1 MVNQLL
7 INVVNSVLGV
17 GKSTSKGNYAYHCPF
32 CNHHKPKLEIN
43 FQENDKGENA
53 WHCWVC
59 NKKGKSLIN
68 LFKSLKVDPDKIKE
82 LKPYINNVSTTDTQ
96 VKSSTLKL
104 PKEFKPLI
112 NISNN
117 DITGKHALNY
127 IKKRGLTEN
136 DIIKYNIGYCEGG
149 KYNNMI
155 IIPSYDGNGNLNYFT
170 ARNFDKTSSI
180 KYKNPDT
187 SRNII
192 PFELF
197 INWEVPIVLCE
208 GMFDAIAIKRNAVPL
223 LGKNLQSNL
232 MKKIVT
238 SVVKKIYIALDKD
251 ALKEALQFCEQLIN
265 EGKEVYLVDLD
276 GKDPSE
282 LGFKH
287 FTELISNTYPL
298 TFSKLFE
305 KKINLI

>member
-7 INVVNSVLGV
+7 INVVNSVLGT

-43 FQENDKGENA
+43 FSENDKGENP
-53 WHCWVC
+53 WHCWTC
-59 NKKGKSLIN
+59 NKKGKSLVT
-68 LFKSLKVDPDKIKE
+68 LFKAIHADPDKIKE
-82 LKPYINNVSTTDTQ
+82 LKPYLKISSSDITQ
-96 VKSSTLKL
+96 IKSSILKL

-112 NISNN
+112 NISDN
-117 DITGKHALNY
+117 DIVGKHALNY
-127 IKKRGLTEN
+127 VKKRGITED
-136 DIIKYNIGYCEGG
+136 DILKYNIGYCEGG

-155 IIPSYDGNGNLNYFT
+155 IVPSYDSNGNLNYFT
-170 ARNFDKTSSI
+170 ARNFDKNSTL
-180 KYKNPDT
+180 KYKNPDV
-187 SRNII
+187 SRDII

-197 INWEVPIVLCE
+197 INWEVPLILCE
-208 GMFDAIAIKRNAVPL
+208 GMFDAIAIKRNVIPL
-223 LGKNLQSNL
+223 LGKNIQSNL

-282 LGFKH
+282 LGFRH
-287 FTELISNTYPL
+287 FTELIQHTYPL

-305 KKINLI
+305 KKLNLI